1 MSIITWIF
9 LGLISGF
16 IASKVVNGSGQGIF
30 RDMVL
35 GVLGAFVGGVMFQ
48 IIGRTGVT
56 GFNLWSVFVSAI
68 GTTPRL
74 LQLRF
79 GVVAPEGIRRRSS
92 VGQNDAAR

>member
-16 IASKVVNGSGQGIF
+16 IASKVVTGSGRGIF

-68 GTTPRL
+68 GAIAVL
-74 LQLRF
+74 
-79 GVVAPEGIRRRSS
+79 VVYHAISGHRGR
-92 VGQNDAAR
+92 A